1 MAEYKSHQDREH
13 REQLGSFYDCGLCGQ
28 HFTRK
33 DARDRHERTVHA
45 EGARGRPSM
54 QGQPRISPDL
64 QPGTSGKF
72 HLFIYCN
79 ACSHFSSENN
89 EYESQLFKKFNN
101 NIGHINEI
109 KLL

>member
-1 MAEYKSHQDREH
+1 MAEYKSHQEREH

-72 HLFIYCN
+72 HLFIVM
-79 ACSHFSSENN
+79 HVLI
-89 EYESQLFKKFNN
+89 SQVRIMNMNHSCLKNLTT
-101 NIGHINEI
+101 I
-109 KLL
+109 